1 MANLKSA
8 KKRVKVASKKTGF
21 NKSRKSAIKTTISKF
36 DAAIAEDKIDEA
48 KDLLKDVSKKLDK
61 AASKNI
67 MHKNAVARKVSRLTK
82 KLNSAI

>member
-8 KKRVKVASKKTGF
+8 KKRVKVTNTKTGY
-21 NKSRKSAIKTTISKF
+21 NKARKSAIKTYVNKF

-48 KDLLKDVSKKLDK
+48 KVLLKDVTKKLDK

-67 MHKNAVARKVSRLTK
+67 MHKNAVARKISRLTK
-82 KLNSAI
+82 KLNNAI